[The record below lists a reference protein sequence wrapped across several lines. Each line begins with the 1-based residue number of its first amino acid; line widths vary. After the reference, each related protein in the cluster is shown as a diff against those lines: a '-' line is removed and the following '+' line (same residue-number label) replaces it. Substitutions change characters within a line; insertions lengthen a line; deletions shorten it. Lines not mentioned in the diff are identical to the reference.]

1 MEHFC
6 VKLEIFVQV
15 NPSINYKSL
24 NTHTYIYMFN
34 FNAAIHMPTCRLT
47 GQQPTQKSYKKHFL
61 LQKECSRPC
70 DFRGTADKVGQAYHT
85 CITF

>member
-34 FNAAIHMPTCRLT
+34 FNTAIHMPTHR
-47 GQQPTQKSYKKHFL
+47 PDRPMANMKIVQK
-61 LQKECSRPC
+61 
-70 DFRGTADKVGQAYHT
+70 
-85 CITF
+85 TFSFAKRMQLAM